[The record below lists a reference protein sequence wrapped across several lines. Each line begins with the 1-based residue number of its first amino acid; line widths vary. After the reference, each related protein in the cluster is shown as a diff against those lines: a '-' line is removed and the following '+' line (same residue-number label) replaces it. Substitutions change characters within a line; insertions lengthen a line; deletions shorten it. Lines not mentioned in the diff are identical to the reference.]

1 MGFLGYQKGEIR
13 EYNDKRCCGL
23 WFIIIGVVIIVSAIF
38 GGEQKIHPII
48 FTVGFIVGF
57 YLSVINKK
65 VVTKLSY
72 GKSSKFQNNMAI
84 FSIAILFPL
93 MFVLAGSFFLM
104 QNWRMIWL
112 MTFLAVGIHF
122 IPFYFVHGISMIG
135 IAILCSAN
143 AVIGIFLPIIPFIVL
158 AFIDGLIKI
167 GFGIYLLIFSKPTKS
182 R

>member
-84 FSIAILFPL
+84 FFHSYFVSTHVCFSRFIFSNAELENDLANDFSRCWNSFYTILFCSWYFNDRNCDF
-93 MFVLAGSFFLM
+93 MF
-104 QNWRMIWL
+104 
-112 MTFLAVGIHF
+112 
-122 IPFYFVHGISMIG
+122 
-135 IAILCSAN
+135 C
-143 AVIGIFLPIIPFIVL
+143 
-158 AFIDGLIKI
+158 
-167 GFGIYLLIFSKPTKS
+167 
-182 R
+182 

>member
-1 MGFLGYQKGEIR
+1 MGFLGYQKDEIR

-23 WFIIIGVVIIVSAIF
+23 WFTIIGVVIIISAIF

-93 MFVLAGSFFLM
+93 MFVLAGSFFPM
-104 QNWRMIWL
+104 QNWRMI
-112 MTFLAVGIHF
+112 
-122 IPFYFVHGISMIG
+122 
-135 IAILCSAN
+135 SAN
-143 AVIGIFLPIIPFIVL
+143 DFSCCWNSFYTVL
-158 AFIDGLIKI
+158 FCSWYFNDRNCN
-167 GFGIYLLIFSKPTKS
+167 FMFC
-182 R
+182 

>member
-84 FSIAILFPL
+84 FSNAELENDLANDFSRCWNSFYTILFCSWYFNDRNCDF
-93 MFVLAGSFFLM
+93 MF
-104 QNWRMIWL
+104 
-112 MTFLAVGIHF
+112 
-122 IPFYFVHGISMIG
+122 
-135 IAILCSAN
+135 C
-143 AVIGIFLPIIPFIVL
+143 
-158 AFIDGLIKI
+158 
-167 GFGIYLLIFSKPTKS
+167 
-182 R
+182 

>member
-65 VVTKLSY
+65 VVTNYPMGNRRNFKIIWLFFHSY
-72 GKSSKFQNNMAI
+72 FVSTHVCFSRFI
-84 FSIAILFPL
+84 FSNAELENDLANDFSRCWNSFYTILFCSWYFNDRNCDF
-93 MFVLAGSFFLM
+93 MF
-104 QNWRMIWL
+104 
-112 MTFLAVGIHF
+112 
-122 IPFYFVHGISMIG
+122 
-135 IAILCSAN
+135 C
-143 AVIGIFLPIIPFIVL
+143 
-158 AFIDGLIKI
+158 
-167 GFGIYLLIFSKPTKS
+167 
-182 R
+182 

>member
-65 VVTKLSY
+65 VVKQR
-72 GKSSKFQNNMAI
+72 K
-84 FSIAILFPL
+84 
-93 MFVLAGSFFLM
+93 
-104 QNWRMIWL
+104 R
-112 MTFLAVGIHF
+112 
-122 IPFYFVHGISMIG
+122 
-135 IAILCSAN
+135 
-143 AVIGIFLPIIPFIVL
+143 IIKET
-158 AFIDGLIKI
+158 AQ
-167 GFGIYLLIFSKPTKS
+167 
-182 R
+182 